1 MEAGFGKVVAVDDI
15 IVPATKSDREKNDR
29 RVEIS
34 TISSLRCSSLVVGG
48 VGGDEGVWN
57 ATVPSSSGE
66 TNNTS
71 NHLILLDGDFFL
83 EKTGSTMLITII

>member
-34 TISSLRCSSLVVGG
+34 TIS
-48 VGGDEGVWN
+48 GGDEGVRN
-57 ATVPSSSGE
+57 AATVPSSSGDE
-66 TNNTS
+66 MNNNMS
-71 NHLILLDGDFFL
+71 NHFILLDGDFFL
-83 EKTGSTMLITII
+83 EKTGSTMPLP

>member
-34 TISSLRCSSLVVGG
+34 TIS
-48 VGGDEGVWN
+48 
-57 ATVPSSSGE
+57 
-66 TNNTS
+66 
-71 NHLILLDGDFFL
+71 
-83 EKTGSTMLITII
+83 